1 MAAISTTG
9 TAFTTGATAVS
20 GIITAINLGGI
31 STAEIDVTQLSD
43 TSKNY
48 IMGTRDG
55 GTVEVTVMVDTTA
68 GVPDLPTAGSSSP
81 TSFVL
86 RFGAS
91 GASGPTFTFSAYVQ
105 SVSTEAALDGAVS
118 ATYTLRISGSISVA

>member
-9 TAFTTGATAVS
+9 TAFTSGSGFVS

-55 GTVEVTVMVDTTA
+55 GTVEVTVMVDTA
-68 GVPDLPTAGSSSP
+68 ALPDLPTAGSAAPS
-81 TSFVL
+81 SFVL

-91 GASGPTFTFSAYVQ
+91 GGGGPTFTFSAYVQ
-105 SVSTEAALDGAVS
+105 SVSTEASLDGAVT
-118 ATYTLRISGSISVA
+118 ATYTLRISGAISVA

>member
-9 TAFTTGATAVS
+9 TAFTTGSGSVS

-55 GTVEVTVMVDTTA
+55 GTVEVTVMVDTA
-68 GVPDLPTAGSSSP
+68 ALPDLPTAGSASP
-81 TSFVL
+81 SSFVL

-91 GASGPTFTFSAYVQ
+91 GGGGPTFTFGAYVQ
-105 SVSTEAALDGAVS
+105 AVSTEAALDGAVT
-118 ATYTLRISGSISVA
+118 ATYTLRISGAISVA

>member
-1 MAAISTTG
+1 MAAISTIG
-9 TAFTTGATAVS
+9 TIFAGAGATNIKGLVTAV
-20 GIITAINLGGI
+20 NLGGI

-48 IMGTRDG
+48 IMGVRDG
-55 GTVEVTVMVDTTA
+55 GTVEVTVMVDTA
-68 GVPDLPTAGSSSP
+68 AVPDLPTAGSSSP
-81 TSFVL
+81 VSFVL
-86 RFGAS
+86 RFGAA

-105 SVSTEAALDGAVS
+105 AVSTEAALDGAVS

>member
-9 TAFTTGATAVS
+9 TAFTTGSGSVS

-55 GTVEVTVMVDTTA
+55 GTVEVTVMVDTAAT
-68 GVPDLPTAGSSSP
+68 PDLPTAGSSS
-81 TSFVL
+81 TTAFVL

-91 GASGPTFTFSAYVQ
+91 GASGPTFTFNAYVQ

>member
-9 TAFTTGATAVS
+9 TAFTTGAAAVS
-20 GIITAINLGGI
+20 GIITAVSLGGI

-43 TSKNY
+43 ASKNY
-48 IMGTRDG
+48 IMGVRDG

-68 GVPDLPTAGSSSP
+68 TPDLPTAGSSSP

-91 GASGPTFTFSAYVQ
+91 GASGPVFTFTAYVQ

>member
-1 MAAISTTG
+1 MAALSTTG
-9 TAFTTGATAVS
+9 TAFTTGSGSVS

-48 IMGTRDG
+48 IMGVRDG
-55 GTVEVTVMVDTTA
+55 GTVEVTVMVDTA
-68 GVPDLPTAGSSSP
+68 AIPDLPTAGTSTP
-81 TSFVL
+81 VSFVL
-86 RFGAS
+86 RFGAA

>member
-9 TAFTTGATAVS
+9 TAFTTGAAAVS

-31 STAEIDVTQLSD
+31 STAEIDVTQLTD

-48 IMGTRDG
+48 IRGVRDG

-68 GVPDLPTAGSSSP
+68 TPDLPTAGSSSP

-91 GASGPTFTFSAYVQ
+91 GASGPTFTFTAYVQ
-105 SVSTEAALDGAVS
+105 SVSAEAALDGAVS
-118 ATYTLRISGSISVA
+118 ATYTLRISGAITVA

>member
-55 GTVEVTVMVDTTA
+55 GTVEVTVMVDTA
-68 GVPDLPTAGSSSP
+68 ALPDLPTAGSSSP

-91 GASGPTFTFSAYVQ
+91 GASGPVFTFNAYVQ